1 MRPCRARPAM
11 PGRGD
16 RSAAG
21 VRDRTDRIPRSAGSV
36 PQRLSRAAAAP
47 AVVHGSEE
55 PQVTGLPARAARTIC
70 AGDSD
75 YGPKVIQRP
84 ELTVGA
90 TAFVDGRGSRLAAG
104 RMPPAGAGAPAASGS
119 RSWCRRRGGTARRW
133 RPTRGRWP
141 GRRRAAPRTAAAVP
155 PSAGPGPGRAKSPP
169 DQAIEHK
176 FEMGSATLR
185 SPTVPFRVWV
195 GRAGAATQR
204 NLGDNRGQQGI
215 TNLEVSGRAE
225 LWTWAAKPLD
235 CAFTRQQPHAAA
247 NRILHPSLAAGVR
260 SRLAIGPTVRVNAPR
275 GCPTG

>member
-36 PQRLSRAAAAP
+36 PQRLSRAVAAP

-84 ELTVGA
+84 ELTCQRPG
-90 TAFVDGRGSRLAAG
+90 FVDGQGSRPGGGGTPRAE
-104 RMPPAGAGAPAASGS
+104 AGAPAASGS

-141 GRRRAAPRTAAAVP
+141 GRRRAAPRTAPVVAPEP
-155 PSAGPGPGRAKSPP
+155 PNRENRQRFLVLLFARLRLGTVGEWISRSWRPGPRRVPRCDPGGTAALGATGEVVPIELPAHGGGGRGQRLSPAP
-169 DQAIEHK
+169 ALVL
-176 FEMGSATLR
+176 GR
-185 SPTVPFRVWV
+185 SKDASS
-195 GRAGAATQR
+195 GLRAGSGARQR
-204 NLGDNRGQQGI
+204 
-215 TNLEVSGRAE
+215 
-225 LWTWAAKPLD
+225 
-235 CAFTRQQPHAAA
+235 
-247 NRILHPSLAAGVR
+247 
-260 SRLAIGPTVRVNAPR
+260 
-275 GCPTG
+275 